1 MLEIK
6 NITFSVSCDEKQIKE
21 IIAQRIGIQTQEI
34 ESFKYLRKSIDAR
47 KKSDVKFCANI
58 GVTIR
63 PGKVSEEQIVS
74 ACVQQ
79 SVDIRTFVPPMQRP
93 VKKAVSKL
101 PPVVCGAGPAGM
113 FAAYKLALAGLNP
126 ILIERGADADTR
138 LRRIE
143 EFNNGGVLDLKSNV
157 QFGEG
162 GAGTFSDGKL
172 TTNIHDE
179 RVQDVLNIFYQCG
192 APEEILYLA
201 KPHLGTDNLCNIV
214 KNLRKKIIENGGTV
228 RFMTE
233 LTDIL
238 IEDRKMCGVVVNNNE
253 VIQTDKLIIAAGHSA
268 RDVFEMLYR
277 HNVDMERKP
286 FSIGVR
292 VEHLQEEINKAQY
305 GEFAKYLGAADYKL
319 SCHLPSGRS
328 VYTFCMCPG
337 GSVVAASCEEGKLV
351 VNGMS
356 KFDRSGVNSNSA
368 VLCNV
373 EPTDFHSNHVLA
385 GIDFQ
390 QKYEILAFEL
400 GGGNYSAPAQLL
412 GDFLKKRASRGAGH
426 IQPTY
431 PRGVTWCDLSKCLPQ
446 FAVEAIREALVIFGR
461 KLRGFDNKDAVLTG
475 VETRSSSPVR
485 IKRNEQYQS
494 VNLSGLYPCGEGA
507 GYAGGITSAAV
518 DGIRI
523 AEAIIEQ
530 LNYGNN

>member
-1 MLEIK
+1 M
-6 NITFSVSCDEKQIKE
+6 
-21 IIAQRIGIQTQEI
+21 
-34 ESFKYLRKSIDAR
+34 
-47 KKSDVKFCANI
+47 
-58 GVTIR
+58 
-63 PGKVSEEQIVS
+63 
-74 ACVQQ
+74 
-79 SVDIRTFVPPMQRP
+79 
-93 VKKAVSKL
+93 
-101 PPVVCGAGPAGM
+101 
-113 FAAYKLALAGLNP
+113 
-126 ILIERGADADTR
+126 
-138 LRRIE
+138 
-143 EFNNGGVLDLKSNV
+143 DLKSNV

-179 RVQDVLNIFYQCG
+179 RVSDVLNIFYQCG
-192 APEEILYLA
+192 APEEILYLS

-214 KNLRKKIIENGGTV
+214 RNLREKIIENGGTV

-233 LTDIL
+233 LTDICIQNGKL
-238 IEDRKMCGVVVNNNE
+238 CGVVVNNSE
-253 VIQTDKLIIAAGHSA
+253 TIKTDHLILATGHSG

-277 HNVDMERKP
+277 HGVEMERKP

-292 VEHLQEEINKAQY
+292 IEHLQEEINKAQY
-305 GEFAKYLGAADYKL
+305 GDFAKYLGAADYKL
-319 SCHLPSGRS
+319 SCHLPGGRS

-337 GSVVAASCEEGKLV
+337 GSVVAAACEDGKLV

-356 KFDRSGVNSNSA
+356 TFSRDGRNSNSA

-373 EPTDFHSNHVLA
+373 EPEDFETDHVLA

-390 QKYEILAFEL
+390 QKYEMLAFEL
-400 GGGNYSAPAQLL
+400 GGCNYRAPAQLL
-412 GDFLKKRASRGAGH
+412 GDFMKNKASHRAGS

-431 PRGVTWCDLSKCLPQ
+431 PRGVKWSNLSKCLPG
-446 FAVEAIREALVIFGR
+446 FAVEAIREAVVIFGR

-485 IKRNEQYQS
+485 IKRNEHYQS
-494 VNLSGLYPCGEGA
+494 VNLAGLYPCGEGA

-523 AEAIIEQ
+523 AEEIIE
-530 LNYGNN
+530 LNCVN